1 MNYPSDGC
9 SFIWLNYRIS
19 EGERKLSLSTVGAQR
34 GLGLSEPALNFH
46 LGNRKKWWRNTH
58 KNSLTNCIARGYR
71 FLCWLPN
78 LRCEILMDP
87 AMNVKAGMKS
97 QTFRNCR
104 LQIVT
109 GEHSLSTQDGGECVV
124 DVFDDTNNNS
134 LDIRIRSGE

>member
-1 MNYPSDGC
+1 MTAQRPLPSP
-9 SFIWLNYRIS
+9 
-19 EGERKLSLSTVGAQR
+19 RKLSTRHTQR
-34 GLGLSEPALNFH
+34 GLGLCEPALSFH
-46 LGNRKKWWRNTH
+46 LENRKSDEEIHIKIHWQILLH
-58 KNSLTNCIARGYR
+58 VDIG

-78 LRCEILMDP
+78 LRCEILMDQ

-124 DVFDDTNNNS
+124 DVFEDTNNNS